1 MANTE
6 ALLREGIEAVKANR
20 KDEAR
25 TLLEKVVDLDQHN
38 EQAWLYLSACV
49 DSLEEQQICLENV
62 LTINPNNQ
70 KARKG
75 IEEIS
80 RKLASGPTSV
90 SPFAE
95 TSASFGS
102 GPFMGT
108 DDMNS
113 GDNTPTSVDW
123 GRDSVPAHGSG
134 RDVPQPTSEEYDSW
148 MASLPI
154 GGNKPAESE
163 SPFENF
169 DFSAGPFT
177 TTDAPFEDHLDQIDD
192 PFGGSGS
199 KSGSLPFD
207 ADTLSSGAGPF
218 DDAGEDRFEFPSPK
232 AAGADPFAG
241 PSSFTGA
248 DRAHDRFGSRARE
261 SMIPAAESAS
271 PNDDDL
277 DELFATGKSDVFGGT
292 NDPFSALSKEKSG
305 GTKRDRASA
314 SASSMYR
321 LIPDEIQ
328 ASSGAPSQILI
339 ITVGAL
345 AFLNLISLIMLLRN
359 LSG

>member
-1 MANTE
+1 
-6 ALLREGIEAVKANR
+6 
-20 KDEAR
+20 
-25 TLLEKVVDLDQHN
+25 
-38 EQAWLYLSACV
+38 
-49 DSLEEQQICLENV
+49 
-62 LTINPNNQ
+62 
-70 KARKG
+70 
-75 IEEIS
+75 
-80 RKLASGPTSV
+80 
-90 SPFAE
+90 
-95 TSASFGS
+95 
-102 GPFMGT
+102 
-108 DDMNS
+108 
-113 GDNTPTSVDW
+113 
-123 GRDSVPAHGSG
+123 
-134 RDVPQPTSEEYDSW
+134 

-177 TTDAPFEDHLDQIDD
+177 TADAPFEDNLDQIDD

-218 DDAGEDRFEFPSPK
+218 DDASADRFEFPSAK

-271 PNDDDL
+271 PHDDL
-277 DELFATGKSDVFGGT
+277 DELFATEKSDVFGGT

-305 GTKRDRASA
+305 GTKRDRAPA

-321 LIPDEIQ
+321 LIPAEIQ
-328 ASSGAPSQILI
+328 ASSGAPSQILF

-345 AFLNLISLIMLLRN
+345 AFLNLVSLILLLRN